1 MGPARSE
8 PRAGTIVGGRDTAGD
23 LARRL
28 GMIALPKALF
38 ARFVVV
44 SGSFVVLGAA
54 ACSPRTTSPDGS
66 PTFGPAQAPA
76 SAAVASGV
84 YGPPSEADLA
94 KLTRLQREVTQHAGT
109 EPPFQNAYWDNH
121 AVGLYVDVVTGE
133 PLFSSRDKFES
144 GTGWPSF
151 TRPIEARRVVT
162 TVDAS
167 HGMTRTEVR
176 SAGGRSH
183 LGHVFEDGPAPTG
196 LRYCI
201 NSASLRFVPFAE
213 LEAAGYG
220 AYRAR
225 FLGEGGEPPPAAK
238 TNACTLPAPGQK
250 AGCSA
255 TLAVAS
261 FGGPCVATARDRMD
275 RTKGVLDT
283 SLGTEGAGGAPVVK
297 VVFDPRET
305 TYETVVTAFLT
316 SGDVPP
322 GSTVLAAD
330 ATEEAKA
337 RALLGP
343 SKHAVEVRRSTAF
356 HVPTGAP
363 EGGSSMAAAK
373 CAPVR

>member
-1 MGPARSE
+1 MMA
-8 PRAGTIVGGRDTAGD
+8 A
-23 LARRL
+23 
-28 GMIALPKALF
+28 PKARF
-38 ARFVVV
+38 ARFLLA

-54 ACSPRTTSPDGS
+54 ACAPRGAQPEG
-66 PTFGPAQAPA
+66 PTATGPSQAPA
-76 SAAVASGV
+76 SAPAPSGV
-84 YGPPSEADLA
+84 YGPPTEADLA

-151 TRPIEARRVVT
+151 TRPIEAGRVLT
-162 TVDAS
+162 AVDAS

-176 SAGGRSH
+176 SSGGRSH

-225 FLGEGGEPPPAAK
+225 FLATNGTPPPAAK
-238 TNACTLPAPGQK
+238 NNACTLPAPGQK
-250 AGCSA
+250 AGCSS

-261 FGGPCVATARDRMD
+261 FAGPCVASTRDRLD
-275 RTKGVLDT
+275 HTKGVLDT
-283 SLGTEGAGGAPVVK
+283 SLGTEGAGGVPVVK

-305 TYETVVTAFLT
+305 RYEAIVDAFLAD
-316 SGDVPP
+316 GDVPA
-322 GSTVLAAD
+322 GSAVLAAD
-330 ATEEAKA
+330 AEQEGKA
-337 RALLGP
+337 RASIGR
-343 SKHAVEVRRSTAF
+343 SKLAVDVRRSTAF
-356 HVPTGAP
+356 HVPTNVA
-363 EGGSSMAAAK
+363 EGGSTMASAK
-373 CAPVR
+373 CAPAR